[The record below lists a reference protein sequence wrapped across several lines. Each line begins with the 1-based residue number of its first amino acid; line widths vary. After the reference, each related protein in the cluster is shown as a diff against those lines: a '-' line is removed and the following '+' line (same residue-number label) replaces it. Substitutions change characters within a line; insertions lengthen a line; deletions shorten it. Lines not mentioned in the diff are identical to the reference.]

1 MGDFKIVIDELDD
14 EDFRVGEIEKIVY
27 SEQDVSFNSIFWF
40 AHTELI
46 MRFLECD

>member
-27 SEQDVSFNSIFWF
+27 SEQDVSLTLIFRF
-40 AHTELI
+40 AVAHTDSSS
-46 MRFLECD
+46 RF